1 MGMIVTM
8 QRFCYIE
15 CDTRGCGKKIEKN
28 DKETLQ
34 DFARVCGWLKKAG
47 RWSCPECK
55 EKEKRRIR
63 EAKIVPKSRKRPEL
77 RV

>member
-1 MGMIVTM
+1 MGMIITM

-34 DFARVCGWLKKAG
+34 DFAKVCGWKKKAG
-47 RWSCPECK
+47 LWSCPECK
-55 EKEKRRIR
+55 EKEKIKLRSGKVTSKS
-63 EAKIVPKSRKRPEL
+63 AKKAEL
-77 RV
+77 RA